1 MKCHTLEYEK
11 LTFYL
16 SISLILKLEYRQKK
30 KRIIIKIVFKF
41 MKKIYKDIF
50 LSIAMACIILFARSA
65 SFQY

>member
-30 KRIIIKIVFKF
+30 KE
-41 MKKIYKDIF
+41 
-50 LSIAMACIILFARSA
+50 S
-65 SFQY
+65 